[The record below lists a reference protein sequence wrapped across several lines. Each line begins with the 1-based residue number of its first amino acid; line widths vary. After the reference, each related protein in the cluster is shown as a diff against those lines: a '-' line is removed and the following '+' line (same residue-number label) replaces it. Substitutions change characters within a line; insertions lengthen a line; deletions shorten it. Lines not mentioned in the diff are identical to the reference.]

1 MKILK
6 PPVRLDTTPST
17 NEYANMLIKKNKAL
31 NGMLITTAA
40 QTAGRGQ
47 DQNHWESKP
56 GENLTLSIIV
66 KPRNLMPAR
75 QFMLNKITS
84 LAIRDFVMMHLKDVA
99 VSIKWPNDVYAGDQK
114 IAGILISNTIAGQEI
129 TWSVIGIGVNINQTK
144 FESDAPNPVSLKLL
158 SGENYELDDCI
169 DKLCGAFEKRFARLL
184 EKNYHQIDSDYLSAL
199 YLFGEYAGFLYKG
212 QKINA
217 RITGIGEFGH
227 LELETT
233 GNEKLLCDLKEIK
246 LLLPS
251 PL

>member
-1 MKILK
+1 MKVLK

-31 NGMLITTAA
+31 NGMLIATAA

-66 KPRNLMPAR
+66 KPRNLMPAM
-75 QFMLNKITS
+75 QFMLNKTTS
-84 LAIRDFVMMHLKDVA
+84 LAILDFAMMYLKNVA
-99 VSIKWPNDVYAGDQK
+99 VRIKWPNDVYAGDKK
-114 IAGILISNTIAGQEI
+114 IAGILISNTIEGQEI
-129 TWSVIGIGVNINQTK
+129 KWSVIGVGININQTK

-158 SGENYELDDCI
+158 SGENYELDDCL
-169 DKLCGAFEKRFARLL
+169 DELCRAFEKRISMLL
-184 EKNYHQIDSDYLSAL
+184 ENNYRQIDLDYLGAL
-199 YLFGEYAGFLYKG
+199 YLYGEYAGFLYKG
-212 QKINA
+212 QKLKA

-233 GNEKLLCDLKEIK
+233 GKEKLLCDLKEIK
-246 LLLPS
+246 FLQ
-251 PL
+251 